1 MQIVTENDI
10 ICTKKEGVKIIT
22 IDDSY
27 KLLPDKLRGRKP
39 KVKLRKDNKE
49 YIFKYGS
56 INSEIWAEL
65 IAEQLGIQVGIDM
78 AHYEIASYK
87 NTIGLLTNSF
97 IKPGELII
105 SSDYLKKG
113 IQAILS
119 ENNITANLKN
129 NSLENIIQAVFT
141 YDNSIDSPKLYF
153 ELTKRWAFYG
163 LIMESDKNET
173 NISFI
178 NSLSSGLKL
187 SPDYDNSSMAGLN
200 NNINQN
206 IQSLK
211 AGYSIYH
218 FTDDIK
224 SNLHRT
230 ENDTGNFLIDFKTF
244 SEKHQKDCEKIL
256 EEFELINPDEAMDKV
271 EEINNVTIP
280 WEVRFWVNSTISQRH
295 QDMKSIFEQSKA
307 KTQIK
312 Q

>member
-1 MQIVTENDI
+1 M
-10 ICTKKEGVKIIT
+10 
-22 IDDSY
+22 
-27 KLLPDKLRGRKP
+27 RGRKP
-39 KVKLRKDNKE
+39 KIKLRKDNKE

-65 IAEQLGIQVGIDM
+65 IAEQLGLQVGIDM
-78 AHYEIASYK
+78 AHYEIATYK
-87 NTIGLLTNSF
+87 NKIGLLTNSF

-105 SSDYLKKG
+105 SSDNLKKG
-113 IQAILS
+113 MQEILN

-141 YDNSIDSPKLYF
+141 YDNNIDSPKLYF

-178 NSLSSGLKL
+178 NSLSSGLRL

-200 NNINQN
+200 NNISQN
-206 IQSLK
+206 IQALS

-230 ENDTGNFLIDFKTF
+230 ENDTGNFLIDFKAF
-244 SEKHQKDCEKIL
+244 AEKHPEDCGKIL
-256 EEFELINPDEAMDKV
+256 EEFELIDPDQAMNKV
-271 EEINNVTIP
+271 EEINDVTIP
-280 WEVRFWVNSTISQRH
+280 WEVRFWVNNTISQR
-295 QDMKSIFEQSKA
+295 QKDMKSIFEQSKR
-307 KTQIK
+307 KTPSK
-312 Q
+312 K